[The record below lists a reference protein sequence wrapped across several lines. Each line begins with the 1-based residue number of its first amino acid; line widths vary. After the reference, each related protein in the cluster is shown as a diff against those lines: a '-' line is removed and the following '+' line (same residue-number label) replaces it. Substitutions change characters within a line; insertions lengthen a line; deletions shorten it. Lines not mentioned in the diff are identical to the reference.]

1 MVSPAAGVGAEVV
14 LDANVVG
21 ALGFIEPGHGEA
33 LAVFSLVATH
43 SLIPVVPDLFW
54 AEFQQICGKKLH
66 VPGLSLSYV
75 DKVYED
81 ALELPLVEIAVLAE
95 LRQEAWR
102 LRRSLGVGSYDSY
115 YLALALQLGT
125 DVWTLD
131 REFRDRAS
139 ADASIAGR
147 VKLIGADVLT

>member
-1 MVSPAAGVGAEVV
+1 VV

-21 ALGFIEPGHGEA
+21 AWSFLEA
-33 LAVFSLVATH
+33 DTAKARQVLSLVVGGQVAA
-43 SLIPVVPDLFW
+43 SVPELFW

-66 VPGLSLSYV
+66 EEGLPGSSVERAYR
-75 DKVYED
+75 D
-81 ALELPLVEIAVLAE
+81 AEALPLRVVPVLVS
-95 LRQEAWR
+95 LREDAWR
-102 LRRSLGVGSYDSY
+102 LRRRLAIGSYDAY
-115 YLALALQLGT
+115 YLALAVELDGEL
-125 DVWTLD
+125 WTLD